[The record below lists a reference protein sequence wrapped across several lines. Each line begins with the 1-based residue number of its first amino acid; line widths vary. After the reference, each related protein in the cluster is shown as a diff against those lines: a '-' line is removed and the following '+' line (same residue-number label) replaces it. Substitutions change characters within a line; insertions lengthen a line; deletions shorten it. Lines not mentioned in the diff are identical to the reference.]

1 MFGIKTFIQ
10 KRIIYPSYL
19 FPEKNGKFPS
29 KTVSQIKINSRLF
42 ALENKLKEQ
51 RSLSGYGNLITYPR
65 RDAINVWKR
74 LINLNPNNL
83 GNWSIREVVPGHDAA
98 EIERDLIFKMVDL
111 YHGDKKNLEGYVTS
125 GGTEANIFSAWVGCK
140 SLQKR
145 GIQRQQMCLIKT
157 SLTHYSVG
165 KAADVV
171 GVPTYVVGLDE
182 KEWSMDVNGFVKKIE
197 KLSKSGMKG
206 FLIPLTLGYTV
217 TGTADPYE
225 RICIEIK
232 KLKEQY
238 GVEFFV
244 WMDAAL
250 NGLIEPFLNKKFS
263 PFELSEIQI
272 FLTDFHKFGFVP
284 IPSGVVLYRRRLRN
298 LIEKQIDYLDE
309 KDNTLLGSRSGIA
322 PVACWTI
329 INTLGKSGFKKIIKR
344 NLNKKQQFMSICKNR
359 HLSIINSERSLNC
372 GIILKDMALFD
383 KKFSNKYGLNFRK
396 MKLMFISKNSE
407 YNIAK
412 AFFLK

>member
-1 MFGIKTFIQ
+1 
-10 KRIIYPSYL
+10 
-19 FPEKNGKFPS
+19 
-29 KTVSQIKINSRLF
+29 
-42 ALENKLKEQ
+42 
-51 RSLSGYGNLITYPR
+51 
-65 RDAINVWKR
+65 
-74 LINLNPNNL
+74 
-83 GNWSIREVVPGHDAA
+83 
-98 EIERDLIFKMVDL
+98 
-111 YHGDKKNLEGYVTS
+111 
-125 GGTEANIFSAWVGCK
+125 
-140 SLQKR
+140 
-145 GIQRQQMCLIKT
+145 
-157 SLTHYSVG
+157 
-165 KAADVV
+165 
-171 GVPTYVVGLDE
+171 
-182 KEWSMDVNGFVKKIE
+182 
-197 KLSKSGMKG
+197 MKG